1 MNVRELLVSVG
12 FNINSTKFKNAEAK
26 INSIKK
32 GLSDLWNT
40 SDKATSAADKGMK
53 DVATSTA
60 KASAEVHKANDRF
73 STLLDRFNSLAAF
86 AGITLSLH
94 SIQQGIDEWKVIAGQ
109 VNNVTASQKESVAAQ
124 KELYSIAQRTRQSYQ
139 STSELFTSVARNA
152 NELGKSTGEILAF
165 TEDVSRA
172 MILGGGSQESQKA
185 ALIQLGQ
192 AIGSGVLRGEELNSI
207 MEQAPR
213 LAKAIAEGMGTTIGK
228 LRQMG
233 AEGKLTA
240 VDVFNAIRKNSERL
254 KMEMG
259 QIPWTVDQAATKMSN
274 AMGRFFYGI
283 EQRTNVVGTL
293 ASGIAKMADY
303 VENAD
308 IDTFVTG
315 FKLLAI
321 YAAAFFTISKWEAIV
336 QSLRVLAVIMGLVSK
351 SYQSAAISAAVFQA
365 ASIKASIA
373 ALLPFIKLAAIASLI
388 TGIILIIQDLYVWI
402 QGGDSIIGRHFGS
415 WESWIE
421 KINKRFSDAKEQWGE
436 LIDWVVNGCIR
447 FVNWLGEIF
456 QKYNPVILAAK
467 EWLQLMKDIFG
478 WLGKALS
485 KFDELQ
491 SKVTGVSISDRYFK
505 SGNNS
510 KALDMDNI
518 FKVADG
524 IRSNMNGTISN
535 SGNITNNVSVQV
547 TGHADPN
554 AIGTAVADNLSGYG
568 AYNFDLESTWLLTE
582 DT

>member
-1 MNVRELLVSVG
+1 MKLRELLISIG
-12 FNINSTKFKNAEAK
+12 FDVNSAKFKYVENK
-26 INSIKK
+26 INAIKK
-32 GLSDLWNT
+32 NLSDVGET
-40 SDKATSAADKGMK
+40 SKKATSAADKGMS
-53 DVATSTA
+53 DVAASTA
-60 KASAEVHKANDRF
+60 KASTEISKANDGF
-73 STLLDRFNSLAAF
+73 SVLLERFNSLAAF

-94 SIQQGIDEWKVIAGQ
+94 SIQQGIDEWKIIAGQ

-139 STSELFTSVARNA
+139 STSDLFTSVARNA

-192 AIGSGVLRGEELNSI
+192 ALGSGVLRGEELNSI

-213 LAKAIAEGMGTTIGK
+213 LAKAIAEGMGTTIGN

-233 AEGKLTA
+233 VEGKLTA

-283 EQRTNVVGTL
+283 EQRTNIVGTL
-293 ASGIAKMADY
+293 AASIAKMSEY
-303 VENAD
+303 IENAD

-321 YAAAFFTISKWEAIV
+321 YAAAFFTISKWDAII
-336 QSLRVLAVIMGLVSK
+336 QSLRVLAVMTGLVSK

-373 ALLPFIKLAAIASLI
+373 ALLPFIKLASIAALI
-388 TGIILIIQDLYVWI
+388 TGVILIIQDLYVWI
-402 QGGDSIIGRHFGS
+402 QGGDSIIGRHLGN
-415 WESWIE
+415 WESFVE
-421 KINKRFSDAKEQWGE
+421 SCKERWNDFTQSVQDFMNMRV
-436 LIDWVVNGCIR
+436 IDI
-447 FVNWLGEIF
+447 I
-456 QKYNPVILAAK
+456 KATI
-467 EWLQLMKDIFG
+467 G
-478 WLGKALS
+478 WLGKLQDKLANLNVREKVS
-485 KFDELQ
+485 NWWDENVSQPAADVWNGIWNGAAAQGPQLTTSQQQAYVARGLLQ
-491 SKVTGVSISDRYFK
+491 T
-505 SGNNS
+505 
-510 KALDMDNI
+510 
-518 FKVADG
+518 
-524 IRSNMNGTISN
+524 SN
-535 SGNITNNVSVQV
+535 SRQYNNHSTQNNYINV
-547 TGHADPN
+547 TTQPGANPRE
-554 AIGTAVADNLSGYG
+554 IGTEVATQIPAGNGDFATGIDNSFP
-568 AYNFDLESTWLLTE
+568 ATE
-582 DT
+582 VS

>member
-1 MNVRELLVSVG
+1 MKLRELLISVG
-12 FNINSTKFKNAEAK
+12 FDVNSTKFKNAETK
-26 INSIKK
+26 INTIKK
-32 GLSDLWNT
+32 NLSDVGKT
-40 SDKATSAADKGMK
+40 SKEATEAADKGMK
-53 DVATSTA
+53 DFAASTA
-60 KASAEVHKANDRF
+60 KASSEAHKANDKF
-73 STLLDRFNSLAAF
+73 GTLLDRFNSLAAF

-109 VNNVTASQKESVAAQ
+109 VNNVTASQQESLAAQ

-192 AIGSGVLRGEELNSI
+192 ALGSGVLRGEELNSI

-293 ASGIAKMADY
+293 ASGIAKISDY
-303 VENAD
+303 IED
-308 IDTFVTG
+308 IDIDKFVAG
-315 FKLLAI
+315 FRLLTI
-321 YAAAFFTISKWEAIV
+321 YAAAFFVVSKWSAFMRTMEMVRGIILGIRNAY
-336 QSLRVLAVIMGLVSK
+336 LAASGAQVAFQVAGAK
-351 SYQSAAISAAVFQA
+351 SAAVALLAMGKFLL
-365 ASIKASIA
+365 IA
-373 ALLPFIKLAAIASLI
+373 AAITLVILA
-388 TGIILIIQDLYVWI
+388 IQDFYVWV
-402 QGGDSIIGRHFGS
+402 QGGDSIIGRHLGN
-415 WESWIE
+415 WESFVE
-421 KINKRFSDAKEQWGE
+421 SCKERWNDFTQSVQDFMNMRV
-436 LIDWVVNGCIR
+436 IDI
-447 FVNWLGEIF
+447 I
-456 QKYNPVILAAK
+456 KAA
-467 EWLQLMKDIFG
+467 IG
-478 WLGKALS
+478 WLGNLQDKLANLNVREKVS
-485 KFDELQ
+485 NWWDE
-491 SKVTGVSISDRYFK
+491 
-505 SGNNS
+505 
-510 KALDMDNI
+510 
-518 FKVADG
+518 
-524 IRSNMNGTISN
+524 
-535 SGNITNNVSVQV
+535 NVSQPA
-547 TGHADPN
+547 ADVWN
-554 AIGTAVADNLSGYG
+554 GIWNGATAQGP
-568 AYNFDLESTWLLTE
+568 ELTSSQH
-582 DT
+582 